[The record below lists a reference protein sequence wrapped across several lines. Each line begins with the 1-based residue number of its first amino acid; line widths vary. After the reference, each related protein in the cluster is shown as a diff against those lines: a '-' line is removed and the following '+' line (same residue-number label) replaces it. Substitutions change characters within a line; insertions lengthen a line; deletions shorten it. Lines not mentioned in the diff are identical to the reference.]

1 MFAVLMAGGVGTRFW
16 PMSRKAC
23 PKQLLNFN
31 SDTKSMLQ
39 KTYDRIKPL
48 TTDENILVVTSAELK
63 KTIEK
68 QLPHV
73 PKENIIGEPEGKNTA
88 PCIGL
93 AATVIE
99 RKASEND
106 IMVILPADH
115 LVSNVANFRKTL
127 RVGVAYAKESDSLVT
142 LGIQPTYPETGYG
155 YIQVDK
161 KFTTRQEKDIYK
173 VRTFAEKPN
182 LETAERFIKSGDF
195 FWNSGMFI
203 WSVKAI
209 MREINEHLPELGE
222 DLKLVGRYVGKPK
235 FRKALSDMYSR
246 TKSVSIDY
254 GIMEVAK
261 NVFVIKSD
269 FQWNDLGSW
278 EAVYKISNKDK
289 NGNVC
294 YSKNEL
300 LLDAKNNYFYSP
312 KKLFAAVDVEGLVV
326 VDMDDAILI
335 CSKEKSQNVKEI
347 VDYLKRKKMNSY
359 L

>member
-23 PKQLLNFN
+23 PKQLLSF
-31 SDTKSMLQ
+31 SGTKSMLQ

-48 TTDENILVVTSAELK
+48 AADQNILVITSEDLK
-63 KTIEK
+63 KAVEK
-68 QLPHV
+68 QLPQV

-93 AATVIE
+93 AATIIE
-99 RKASEND
+99 EKTSENEV
-106 IMVILPADH
+106 MVILPADH
-115 LVSNVANFRKTL
+115 LVSNVANFRKTI
-127 RVGVAYAKESDSLVT
+127 RAGVAYAKKSNSLVT

-155 YIQVDK
+155 YIQVDDK
-161 KFTTRQEKDIYK
+161 IATKEAKEIFK
-173 VRTFAEKPN
+173 VKTFAEKPN
-182 LETAERFIKSGDF
+182 FETAERFIKSGDF

-209 MREINEHLPELGE
+209 KKEIDEHLPELGAN
-222 DLKLVGRYVGKPK
+222 LKLVGQYVGKSK
-235 FRKALSDMYSR
+235 FQKALSDMYSR

-254 GIMEVAK
+254 GIMEVAS
-261 NVFVIKSD
+261 NVYVINSD

-278 EAVYKISNKDK
+278 EAVYNISDKDK

-294 YSKNEL
+294 HTKKDL
-300 LLDAKNNYFYSP
+300 LLDATNNYFYSP
-312 KKLFAAVDVEGLVV
+312 KKLIAAVDVEGLVV
-326 VDMDDAILI
+326 IDMDDAILI
-335 CSKEKSQNVKEI
+335 CRKEKSQHVKEI
-347 VDYLKRKKMNSY
+347 VDYLKRKKMKSY

>member
-16 PMSRKAC
+16 PMSRKAY
-23 PKQLLNFN
+23 PKQLLSFTG
-31 SDTKSMLQ
+31 TKSMLQ
-39 KTYDRIKPL
+39 STYDRIKPL
-48 TTDENILVVTSAELK
+48 TTDEKILVITSAELK
-63 KTIEK
+63 RAVEK
-68 QLPHV
+68 QLPSI
-73 PKENIIGEPEGKNTA
+73 PKDNIIGEPVGKNTA

-93 AATVIE
+93 AAAVVE
-99 RKASEND
+99 KKSSENEV
-106 IMVILPADH
+106 MVILPSDH

-127 RVGVAYAKESDSLVT
+127 KVGVEYAKANNSLVT
-142 LGIQPTYPETGYG
+142 LGVQPTYPETGYG
-155 YIQVDK
+155 YIQVDEK
-161 KFTTRQEKDIYK
+161 ITTKQKNEIYR

-182 LETAERFIKSGDF
+182 LETAKRFIKSGDF

-209 MREINEHLPELGE
+209 KGEIDEHLPELGE
-222 DLKLVGRYVGKPK
+222 DLKLLGKHVGKPM

-254 GIMEVAK
+254 GIMEVAS

-278 EAVYKISNKDK
+278 EAIYNISDKDK

-294 YSKNEL
+294 NTKKEL
-300 LLDAKNNYFYSP
+300 LLDANNNFFYSP
-312 KKLFAAVDVEGLVV
+312 KKLLVAVDVEGLVV

-335 CSKEKSQNVKEI
+335 CRKEKSQQVKAI
-347 VDYLKRKKMNSY
+347 VDYLNRKKMKSY

>member
-16 PMSRKAC
+16 PMSRKAY
-23 PKQLLNFN
+23 PKQLLNLSGN
-31 SDTKSMLQ
+31 KSMLQ

-48 TTDENILVVTSAELK
+48 TKDENIFVITSAELK
-63 KTIEK
+63 KAIEK
-68 QLPHV
+68 QLPQV
-73 PKENIIGEPEGKNTA
+73 PKDNIIGEPVGKNTA

-93 AATVIE
+93 AAAVIE
-99 RKASEND
+99 EKASENEV
-106 IMVILPADH
+106 MVILPADH
-115 LVSNVANFRKTL
+115 LVSNVANFRKTI
-127 RVGVAYAKESDSLVT
+127 RVGVKFAKESNSLIT

-155 YIQVDK
+155 YIQVD
-161 KFTTRQEKDIYK
+161 EKIVTKQTKEIYK

-195 FWNSGMFI
+195 LWNSGIFI
-203 WSVKAI
+203 ASVKAI
-209 MREINEHLPELGE
+209 KREIDEHLPELGE
-222 DLKLVGRYVGKPK
+222 DLKIVQQYIGKPK

-278 EAVYKISNKDK
+278 EAVYNISNKDK
-289 NGNVC
+289 SGNVC
-294 YSKNEL
+294 HTKKEL
-300 LLDAKNNYFYSP
+300 LLDASNNYFYSP
-312 KKLFAAVDVEGLVV
+312 KKLFVAVDVEGLVV
-326 VDMDDAILI
+326 VDMEDAILI
-335 CSKEKSQNVKEI
+335 CNKDKSQHVKAI
-347 VDYLKRKKMNSY
+347 VDYLSRKKMKSY

>member
-16 PMSRKAC
+16 PKSRKTY
-23 PKQLLNFN
+23 PKQLLSF
-31 SDTKSMLQ
+31 TGKKSMLQ
-39 KTYDRIKPL
+39 NTYDRIKPL
-48 TTDENILVVTSAELK
+48 TSDANILVITSADLK
-63 KTIEK
+63 KAIEK
-68 QLPHV
+68 QLPQL
-73 PKENIIGEPEGKNTA
+73 PKDNIIGEPERKNTA

-93 AATVIE
+93 AAAVIE
-99 RKASEND
+99 QKASENEV
-106 IMVILPADH
+106 MVILPADH

-127 RVGVAYAKESDSLVT
+127 RVGVEYAKESNSLIT

-155 YIQVDK
+155 YIQVDEKIATK
-161 KFTTRQEKDIYK
+161 KEKEIFK
-173 VRTFAEKPN
+173 VKTFAEKPN
-182 LETAERFIKSGDF
+182 FETAERFIRSGDF

-209 MREINEHLPELGE
+209 KREIDEHLPALGE
-222 DLKLVGRYVGKPK
+222 DLKLIQQYVGKPK

-261 NVFVIKSD
+261 SVIVIKSN

-278 EAVYKISNKDK
+278 EAIYNISNKDN

-294 YSKNEL
+294 HTKNEL
-300 LLDAKNNYFYSP
+300 LMNAKNNYFYSP
-312 KKLFAAVDVEGLVV
+312 KKLIAAVDVEDLVV

-335 CSKEKSQNVKEI
+335 CSKQKSQEVKDI
-347 VDYLKRKKMNSY
+347 VDYLKRKKMKSY

>member
-16 PMSRKAC
+16 PMSRKAY
-23 PKQLLNFN
+23 PKQLLNF
-31 SDTKSMLQ
+31 SGTKSMLQ

-48 TTDENILVVTSAELK
+48 TADENILVVTSTDLK
-63 KTIEK
+63 KSIEK

-99 RKASEND
+99 KKASENE

-155 YIQVDK
+155 YIQVDE

-182 LETAERFIKSGDF
+182 IETAERFIKSGDF
-195 FWNSGMFI
+195 LWNSGMFI

-209 MREINEHLPELGE
+209 MREIDEHLPELGE
-222 DLKLVGRYVGKPK
+222 DLKLVRQYIGKPK

-294 YSKNEL
+294 YTKKEL

-326 VDMDDAILI
+326 IDMDDAILI
-335 CSKEKSQNVKEI
+335 CSKEKSQHVKVI

>member
-16 PMSRKAC
+16 PMSRKAY
-23 PKQLLNFN
+23 PKQLLNF
-31 SDTKSMLQ
+31 SGTKSMLQ
-39 KTYDRIKPL
+39 KTYDRVKTL
-48 TTDENILVVTSAELK
+48 TTDEKILVITSAELK
-63 KTIEK
+63 KAVEK
-68 QLPHV
+68 QLPFV
-73 PKENIIGEPEGKNTA
+73 PKDNIIGEPEGKNTA

-93 AATVIE
+93 AAKIVE
-99 RKASEND
+99 RRASENEV
-106 IMVILPADH
+106 MVILPADH

-127 RVGVAYAKESDSLVT
+127 QVGVAYAKESDSLVT

-155 YIQVDK
+155 YIQVDEK
-161 KFTTRQEKDIYK
+161 VTTKREKDIYR

-195 FWNSGMFI
+195 LWNSGMFI

-209 MREINEHLPELGE
+209 MKEIDEHLPELSE
-222 DLKLVGRYVGKPK
+222 DLKLIGNCVGRPK
-235 FRKALSDMYSR
+235 FRKALLDMYSR

-261 NVFVIKSD
+261 NVYVIKSD

-278 EAVYKISNKDK
+278 EAVYNISHKDK

-294 YSKNEL
+294 HTKKEI

-335 CSKEKSQNVKEI
+335 CSKEKSQHVKVI
-347 VDYLKRKKMNSY
+347 VDYLSRKKMKSY

>member
-16 PMSRKAC
+16 PRSRKAY
-23 PKQLLNFN
+23 PKQLLSFN
-31 SDTKSMLQ
+31 GTKSMLQ

-48 TTDENILVVTSAELK
+48 TTDQNILVITSVDLK
-63 KTIEK
+63 SAVEK
-68 QLPHV
+68 QLPQL

-93 AATVIE
+93 AATIIE
-99 RKASEND
+99 KKASDTEV
-106 IMVILPADH
+106 MVILPADH
-115 LVSNVANFRKTL
+115 LVSNVADFRKTL
-127 RVGVAYAKESDSLVT
+127 LAGVAYAEESNSLVT

-155 YIQVDK
+155 YIQVDDK
-161 KFTTRQEKDIYK
+161 ISTKQAKEIYK
-173 VRTFAEKPN
+173 VKTFAEKPN
-182 LETAERFIKSGDF
+182 FETAERFIKSGDF

-209 MREINEHLPELGE
+209 KKEIDEHLPELGA
-222 DLKLVGRYVGKPK
+222 DLKIVNQYVGKSN

-254 GIMEVAK
+254 GIMEVAS
-261 NVFVIKSD
+261 NVYVIKSN
-269 FQWNDLGSW
+269 FQWSDLGSW
-278 EAVYKISNKDK
+278 EAVYNISNKDK

-294 YSKNEL
+294 HSKNEM

-312 KKLFAAVDVEGLVV
+312 KKLIAAVDVEGVV
-326 VDMDDAILI
+326 VIDMDDAILI
-335 CSKEKSQNVKEI
+335 CNKEQSQNVKKI
-347 VDYLKRKKMNSY
+347 VEYLKRKKMKSY